1 MGVTTPRRRRVRAA
15 AIMEMRQTARSIL
28 VADGASA
35 VTLRA
40 VAAAMGMTA
49 PALYRYV
56 DSHEDLLAEVAALCN
71 AEVADAMAAARDRE
85 PTDDPA
91 RRLIA
96 VTRAFRVWAL
106 DHPAEFSLIFT
117 SPDMAR
123 RCSNGDLE
131 AAYRR
136 FGWTFGA
143 LFAELVNSGGAR
155 AWPDERVPAVG
166 QDSAL
171 VTAMA
176 VPPGAAAQFVQYW
189 TRIYGTV
196 SMEVFGHLDW
206 AVTDGGPVFEA
217 MLLGVC
223 RDLGIADAYEA
234 ADAGAA

>member
-1 MGVTTPRRRRVRAA
+1 MA
-15 AIMEMRQTARSIL
+15 EMREVARSLL
-28 VADGASA
+28 VADGESA
-35 VTLRA
+35 VTLRG

-56 DSHEDLLAEVAALCN
+56 DSHDDLLAEVAVLCN
-71 AEVADAMAAARDRE
+71 TEVADAMAAARDRE
-85 PTDDPA
+85 PSDDPA

-96 VTRAFRVWAL
+96 VTRAFRAWAIG
-106 DHPAEFSLIFT
+106 HSAEFSLIFT
-117 SPDMAR
+117 SPDMVR
-123 RCSNGDLE
+123 RCTNDDLA

-143 LFAELVNSGGAR
+143 LFAELINSGR
-155 AWPDERVPAVG
+155 AQGWSDERVPVVG
-166 QDSAL
+166 EESELIA
-171 VTAMA
+171 AMA

-206 AVTDGGPVFEA
+206 AAADAEPVFEA

-223 RDLGIADAYEA
+223 RDMGIDDVYEPADAA
-234 ADAGAA
+234 LV